1 MEACN
6 FCLDTAVGTVW
17 EALAN
22 EDSEEPESQEPTRV
36 QSGDT
41 CLLGGLSTQ
50 EA

>member
-17 EALAN
+17 GALAN
-22 EDSEEPESQEPTRV
+22 EEPESQEPARV